1 MKLDIVDLVT
11 IAKTRTAEIT
21 NEEYNITLTLSD
33 ILNLRDCVEQTKK
46 VIQDIHAEDM
56 DEELEICDKLMKKL
70 KVEDTGETIDL

>member
-1 MKLDIVDLVT
+1 MKLNMVDLIT
-11 IAKTRTAEIT
+11 IAKTRTAEIM

-56 DEELEICDKLMKKL
+56 DEELEICDKLLRKL
-70 KVEDTGETIDL
+70 KVEDTGELA